1 MDEPGGSARS
11 DEGDALAAELPD
23 WERDRLNKAERLR
36 REGVDPYARS
46 FALRTRLGD
55 ITKLHSGL
63 APGAKDEGV
72 SYRVAGRV
80 MARREHGK
88 AVFLTLRDGWD
99 DLQVYANVDTLG
111 EASFSR
117 LTDIDVGDIL
127 GCEGH
132 VFRSRRGELTVF
144 AKYWTLLTK
153 SLRPLPEKWHG
164 LTDRET
170 RYRQRYIDLVANP
183 TVAWQLQS
191 RGKLV
196 SAMRRYLEA
205 KGFVEVET
213 PVLQPLPG
221 GALARPFVTHHNAL
235 DTDLF
240 LRIAPELYLK
250 RLLVGGFDRI
260 FEIGRNFRNEGIS
273 LVHNPEFTMMELYWA
288 YVDYNA
294 IMELVEDMIPALAE
308 EVIGAT
314 QVVVGESTI
323 ELKPP
328 WPRRTVDSLLEEHIG
343 LSLAEMRTDPRNAKR
358 LLHQLKIE
366 VDNRETFATLA
377 DKALKHVVWPRLIQP
392 TFAIDY
398 PLELSPLAK
407 CLPDDPQLVER
418 FQPIIGGKEM
428 GNAFSELNDPM
439 DQRRRFEEQARNKEA
454 GDEEAHVIDED
465 FLRAL
470 EYGMPP
476 AGGLGIGIDRL
487 AMMLLGMESIRDV
500 ILFPQLRPERPTA

>member
-1 MDEPGGSARS
+1 MDPSAPSEGPDGGDGLKAQAP
-11 DEGDALAAELPD
+11 E
-23 WERDRLNKAERLR
+23 WERQRLAKVARLR
-36 REGVDPYARS
+36 GLNIEPYARS
-46 FALRTRLGD
+46 FESRTPLGE
-55 ITKLHSGL
+55 ITAKHSGL
-63 APGAKDEGV
+63 ATGETAEGL

-80 MARREHGK
+80 MSRREHGK

-99 DLQVYANVDTLG
+99 DLQIYSNVDTLG
-111 EASFSR
+111 EESFGL
-117 LTDIDVGDIL
+117 LTDLDLGDIV

-132 VFRSRRGELTVF
+132 VFRTRRGELTVF
-144 AKYWTLLTK
+144 AESWTMLTK

-164 LTDRET
+164 LQDRET
-170 RYRQRYIDLVANP
+170 RYRQRYIDLVSNP
-183 TVAWQLQS
+183 EVAWQLRA

-196 SAMRRYLEA
+196 SAMRRYLEDQ
-205 KGFVEVET
+205 GFVEVET
-213 PVLQPLPG
+213 PTLQPLPG

-235 DTDLF
+235 DADLY

-260 FEIGRNFRNEGIS
+260 FEIGKNFRNEGIS

-294 IMELVEDMIPALAE
+294 IMELVENMIAALAQ
-308 EVIGAT
+308 EVVGGTEI
-314 QVVVGESTI
+314 VVGENCI

-328 WPRRTVDSLLEEHIG
+328 WPRRTVDFLLQEHLG
-343 LSLAEMRTDPRNAKR
+343 MSLAAMRADPAAAKQALIAR
-358 LLHQLKIE
+358 KIE
-366 VDNRETFATLA
+366 VEKRDTFATLV
-377 DKALKHVVWPRLIQP
+377 DKALKHAVWPSVVQP
-392 TFAIDY
+392 IFAIDY

-407 CLPDDPQLVER
+407 CRPDDPLLVER
-418 FQPIIGGKEM
+418 FQPIIAGKEM

-454 GDEEAHVIDED
+454 GDEEAHVLDED

-487 AMMLLGMESIRDV
+487 AMLLLGVDSIRDV
-500 ILFPQLRPERPTA
+500 ILFPQLRPEH